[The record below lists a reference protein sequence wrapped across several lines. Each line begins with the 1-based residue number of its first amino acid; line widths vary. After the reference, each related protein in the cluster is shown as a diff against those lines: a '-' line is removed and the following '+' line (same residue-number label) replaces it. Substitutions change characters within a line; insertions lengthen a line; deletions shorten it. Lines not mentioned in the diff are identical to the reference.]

1 MGGGAS
7 SVAERLTGVPL
18 TEIPLTGVPL
28 TGASLVACS
37 GAPAEARFRDF
48 FAVSIRN
55 PNTRAAYARAAADFC
70 GFAAGAGIGSLAA
83 VEPVHVAA
91 WVEALGRSHAP
102 ATVKQRLAAL
112 RMLFDWLV
120 VGQIV
125 PLNPAAPVR
134 GPRHVVRR
142 GKTPVLGRDEARA
155 LIAAIDASTLIGLRD
170 RAFIGLMVYSFAR
183 VGAAVA
189 MRVEDF
195 YPSGRRWWVRL
206 HEKGGKHHE
215 LPAHHNLEAWLHAY
229 IDAAGIGPDQGGAGV
244 GRAGVGR
251 ASVGRDGVGR
261 ASIGRDGRG
270 PLFRSAARRSGL
282 LTTRPLLARNA
293 LDLVRRRARAAG
305 IATPVS
311 NHTFRATGITAYLEN
326 GGTLEGA
333 QAIAAHESPRTTKLY
348 DRTADSV
355 TLDEI
360 ERIIL

>member
-1 MGGGAS
+1 MSAAPPATLPETPPGTLPGAVALPGFPATPGPDLVLRSGGQAGD
-7 SVAERLTGVPL
+7 
-18 TEIPLTGVPL
+18 
-28 TGASLVACS
+28 
-37 GAPAEARFRDF
+37 RFRDF
-48 FAVSIRN
+48 FAVHIRN
-55 PNTRAAYARAAADFC
+55 PHTRAAYARAAQGFC
-70 GFAAGAGIGSLAA
+70 DFAAGAGLGSLGA

-91 WVEALGRSHAP
+91 WVEAQARAHAP
-102 ATVKQRLAAL
+102 ATVKQRLAGV

-120 VGQIV
+120 LGQVV
-125 PLNPAAPVR
+125 PSNPAAPVR

-142 GKTPVLGRDEARA
+142 GKTPVLDRAEARR
-155 LIAAIDASTLIGLRD
+155 LLDAIGTESPVGLRD

-195 YPSGRRWWVRL
+195 YPNGRRWWVRL
-206 HEKGGKHHE
+206 HEKGGKRHE

-229 IDAAGIGPDQGGAGV
+229 IEAAGIGPDQGGAG
-244 GRAGVGR
+244 GKG
-251 ASVGRDGVGR
+251 
-261 ASIGRDGRG
+261 GRG
-270 PLFRSAARRSGL
+270 PLFRAAAGRTGR
-282 LTTRPLLARNA
+282 LTARPLLARNA

-348 DRTADSV
+348 DRTADKI

>member
-1 MGGGAS
+1 MSAAAAEALPGLS
-7 SVAERLTGVPL
+7 SGFSAISRPD
-18 TEIPLTGVPL
+18 
-28 TGASLVACS
+28 LVARS
-37 GAPAEARFRDF
+37 GATAGDRFRDF
-48 FAVSIRN
+48 FVVSIRN
-55 PNTRAAYARAAADFC
+55 PHTRAAYARAAAEFC
-70 GFAAGAGIGSLAA
+70 DFAAGAGLETLNA

-91 WVEALGRSHAP
+91 WVEALGRVHAP
-102 ATVKQRLAAL
+102 ATVKQRLAAV

-120 VGQIV
+120 VGQVV
-125 PLNPAAPVR
+125 PANPAAPVR
-134 GPRHVVRR
+134 GPRHVVKR
-142 GKTPVLGRDEARA
+142 GKTPVLGRAEARR
-155 LIAAIDASTLIGLRD
+155 LLDGIETGILIGLRD

-195 YPSGRRWWVRL
+195 YPAGRRWWVRL

-229 IDAAGIGPDQGGAGV
+229 LEAAGIGGD
-244 GRAGVGR
+244 R
-251 ASVGRDGVGR
+251 
-261 ASIGRDGRG
+261 RG
-270 PLFRSAARRSGL
+270 PLFRAAAGRTGR
-282 LTTRPLLARNA
+282 LTARPLLARNA

-305 IATPVS
+305 IATAVS

-326 GGTLEGA
+326 GGTLENA

-348 DRTADSV
+348 DRTADRI

>member
-1 MGGGAS
+1 MPAMSGKTLIAY
-7 SVAERLTGVPL
+7 
-18 TEIPLTGVPL
+18 
-28 TGASLVACS
+28 S
-37 GAPAEARFRDF
+37 GARAEARFRDF

-70 GFAAGAGIGSLAA
+70 DFAAGAGIVSLGA

-91 WVEALGRSHAP
+91 WVEALGHRHAP

-120 VGQIV
+120 IGQVV
-125 PLNPAAPVR
+125 PLNPAAAVR

-142 GKTPVLGRDEARA
+142 GKTPVLGREEARA
-155 LIAAIDASTLIGLRD
+155 LLDAIDTGTLIGLRD

-195 YPSGRRWWVRL
+195 YPNGRRWWVRL

-229 IDAAGIGPDQGGAGV
+229 LEAAGIAGDWAGNRGGDR
-244 GRAGVGR
+244 RA
-251 ASVGRDGVGR
+251 
-261 ASIGRDGRG
+261 
-270 PLFRSAARRSGL
+270 PLFRAAAGRTGR
-282 LTTRPLLARNA
+282 LTARPLLARNA

-348 DRTADSV
+348 DRTADQI

>member
-1 MGGGAS
+1 MS
-7 SVAERLTGVPL
+7 YPQTLAEMALPARA
-18 TEIPLTGVPL
+18 E
-28 TGASLVACS
+28 LVLRS
-37 GAPAEARFRDF
+37 GESAQNRFRDF
-48 FAVSIRN
+48 FAVNIRN
-55 PNTRAAYARAAADFC
+55 PHTRAAYLRAAMAFCDF
-70 GFAAGAGIGSLAA
+70 AGRAGIGSLGA

-102 ATVKQRLAAL
+102 ASVKQHLAAL

-120 VGQIV
+120 LGQV
-125 PLNPAAPVR
+125 VAQNPAQPVR

-142 GKTPVLGRDEARA
+142 GKTPVLAGEEARR
-155 LIAAIDASTLIGLRD
+155 LLDAIGTETLIGLRD
-170 RAFIGLMVYSFAR
+170 RALIGLMVYSFAR
-183 VGAAVA
+183 VGAALA

-195 YPSGRRWWVRL
+195 YPAGRRWWVRL

-215 LPAHHNLEAWLHAY
+215 LPAHHNLEAWLAAY
-229 IDAAGIGPDQGGAGV
+229 IETAGIAPDQGG
-244 GRAGVGR
+244 
-251 ASVGRDGVGR
+251 DP
-261 ASIGRDGRG
+261 RG
-270 PLFRSAARRSGL
+270 PLFRSAAGRTGRLSA
-282 LTTRPLLARNA
+282 RPLLARNA

-311 NHTFRATGITAYLEN
+311 NHTFRATGITAYLAN

-348 DRTADSV
+348 DRTADEV

>member
-1 MGGGAS
+1 MRHAATEVMAENLSAAAGG
-7 SVAERLTGVPL
+7 
-18 TEIPLTGVPL
+18 I
-28 TGASLVACS
+28 LVARS
-37 GAPAEARFRDF
+37 GRRAEERFRDF
-48 FAVSIRN
+48 FAVNIRN
-55 PNTRAAYARAAADFC
+55 PHTRAAYARAAAGFC
-70 GFAAGAGIGSLAA
+70 RFAAAAGLGSLAA
-83 VEPVHVAA
+83 VGPVHVAA
-91 WVEALGRSHAP
+91 WVEALGRAHAP
-102 ATVKQRLAAL
+102 ATVKQRLAGV

-120 VGQIV
+120 VGQVV
-125 PLNPAAPVR
+125 PTNPAAAVR

-142 GKTPVLGRDEARA
+142 GKTPVLGREEARA
-155 LIAAIDASTLIGLRD
+155 LLDAIEGETLIGLRD

-195 YPSGRRWWVRL
+195 YPAGRRWWVRL
-206 HEKGGKHHE
+206 HEKGAKRHE

-229 IDAAGIGPDQGGAGV
+229 IEAAGIGDD
-244 GRAGVGR
+244 R
-251 ASVGRDGVGR
+251 
-261 ASIGRDGRG
+261 RG
-270 PLFRSAARRSGL
+270 PLFRSAEGRTGR
-282 LTTRPLLARNA
+282 LTARPLLARNA

-305 IATPVS
+305 LATAVS

-348 DRTADSV
+348 DRTADAV

>member
-1 MGGGAS
+1 MTAPRRRTGL
-7 SVAERLTGVPL
+7 AEGRAGTG
-18 TEIPLTGVPL
+18 
-28 TGASLVACS
+28 SLIAWS
-37 GAPAEARFRDF
+37 GARAEARFRDF
-48 FAVSIRN
+48 FAVHIRN

-70 GFAAGAGIGSLAA
+70 DFAARAGIGSLAA

-91 WVEALGRSHAP
+91 WVEALGHSHAP
-102 ATVKQRLAAL
+102 ATVKQRLAGV

-120 VGQIV
+120 LGQV
-125 PLNPAAPVR
+125 LPANPAAPVR

-142 GKTPVLGRDEARA
+142 GKTPVLERAAARA
-155 LIAAIDASTLIGLRD
+155 LLEGIGTDTPVGLRD

-183 VGAAVA
+183 VGAALA

-195 YPSGRRWWVRL
+195 YPNGRRWWVRL

-229 IDAAGIGPDQGGAGV
+229 LEAAGIGPGQGGD
-244 GRAGVGR
+244 R
-251 ASVGRDGVGR
+251 
-261 ASIGRDGRG
+261 RG
-270 PLFRSAARRSGL
+270 PLFRAAAGRTGR
-282 LTTRPLLARNA
+282 LTARPLLARNA

-305 IATPVS
+305 VATPVS

-326 GGTLEGA
+326 GGTLERA
-333 QAIAAHESPRTTKLY
+333 QAMAAHESPRTTKLY
-348 DRTADSV
+348 DRTADRI

>member
-1 MGGGAS
+1 MRPTEDLHGPGEHRHAPRLLPATGGA
-7 SVAERLTGVPL
+7 
-18 TEIPLTGVPL
+18 
-28 TGASLVACS
+28 LVACS
-37 GAPAEARFRDF
+37 GARAEARFRDF

-55 PNTRAAYARAAADFC
+55 PNTRAAYVRAAADFC
-70 GFAAGAGIGSLAA
+70 DFAAGAGIGSLAA

-102 ATVKQRLAAL
+102 ATVKQRLAAV

-120 VGQIV
+120 IGQIV

-142 GKTPVLGRDEARA
+142 GKTPVLGREEARA
-155 LIAAIDASTLIGLRD
+155 LLDRIEAGTLIGLRD

-183 VGAAVA
+183 VGAALA

-195 YPSGRRWWVRL
+195 YPNGRRWWVRL

-229 IDAAGIGPDQGGAGV
+229 IEAAGIAGD
-244 GRAGVGR
+244 R
-251 ASVGRDGVGR
+251 
-261 ASIGRDGRG
+261 RG
-270 PLFRSAARRSGL
+270 PLFRSVARRAGR
-282 LTTRPLLARNA
+282 LTARPLLARNA

-348 DRTADSV
+348 DRTADAV

>member
-1 MGGGAS
+1 MITGGA
-7 SVAERLTGVPL
+7 ATGVP
-18 TEIPLTGVPL
+18 
-28 TGASLVACS
+28 TGAGPGLPPAGFPAASGRDLVLGS
-37 GAPAEARFRDF
+37 GARAGDRFRDF

-55 PNTRAAYARAAADFC
+55 PHTRAAYLRAAKGFC
-70 GFAAGAGIGSLAA
+70 DFAAGAGLGTLGA
-83 VEPVHVAA
+83 VQPIHVAA
-91 WVEALGRSHAP
+91 WVEAQARAHAP
-102 ATVKQRLAAL
+102 ATVKQRLAGV

-120 VGQIV
+120 LGQVV
-125 PLNPAAPVR
+125 PANPAAPVR

-142 GKTPVLGRDEARA
+142 GKTPVLDRAEARR
-155 LIAAIDASTLIGLRD
+155 LLDGIGTDTILALRD

-195 YPSGRRWWVRL
+195 HPVGRRWWVRL

-229 IDAAGIGPDQGGAGV
+229 VEAAGIGDD
-244 GRAGVGR
+244 R
-251 ASVGRDGVGR
+251 
-261 ASIGRDGRG
+261 RG
-270 PLFRSAARRSGL
+270 PLFRAAAGRTGR
-282 LTTRPLLARNA
+282 LTDRPLLARNA

-305 IATPVS
+305 IATRVS

-333 QAIAAHESPRTTKLY
+333 QAMAAHESPRTTKLY
-348 DRTADSV
+348 DRTADRV

>member
-1 MGGGAS
+1 MSWPA
-7 SVAERLTGVPL
+7 A
-18 TEIPLTGVPL
+18 
-28 TGASLVACS
+28 AA
-37 GAPAEARFRDF
+37 APAEALPGFFAPSRPDLVLRSGAEAQDRFRDF
-48 FAVSIRN
+48 FVVHIRN
-55 PNTRAAYARAAADFC
+55 PHTRAAYARAAAEFC
-70 GFAAGAGIGSLAA
+70 DFAAGAGLAKLGA
-83 VEPVHVAA
+83 VRPVHVAA
-91 WVEALGRSHAP
+91 WVEALGRVHAP
-102 ATVKQRLAAL
+102 ATVKQRLAGL

-120 VGQIV
+120 IGQV
-125 PLNPAAPVR
+125 VQANPAAPVR
-134 GPRHVVRR
+134 GPRHVVKR
-142 GKTPVLGRDEARA
+142 GKTPVLDRAEARA
-155 LIAAIDASTLIGLRD
+155 LLDGIETGTLIGLRD

-195 YPSGRRWWVRL
+195 YPVGRRWWVRL

-229 IDAAGIGPDQGGAGV
+229 LEAAGSGPGIG
-244 GRAGVGR
+244 
-251 ASVGRDGVGR
+251 S
-261 ASIGRDGRG
+261 SIGGDRRG
-270 PLFRSAARRSGL
+270 PLFRAAAGRTGR

-305 IATPVS
+305 IATAVS

-326 GGTLEGA
+326 GGTLERA

-348 DRTADSV
+348 DRTADRV

>member
-1 MGGGAS
+1 MSA
-7 SVAERLTGVPL
+7 
-18 TEIPLTGVPL
+18 
-28 TGASLVACS
+28 
-37 GAPAEARFRDF
+37 APAEVPSEILAGFPATFGPDLVQRSGARAGDRFRDF

-55 PNTRAAYARAAADFC
+55 PHTRIAYARAAREFC
-70 GFAAGAGIGSLAA
+70 DFAAGAGLGGLGA

-91 WVEALGRSHAP
+91 WVEALGRAHAP
-102 ATVKQRLAAL
+102 ATVKQRLAGV

-120 VGQIV
+120 IGQVV
-125 PLNPAAPVR
+125 PANPAAPVR
-134 GPRHVVRR
+134 GPRHIVRR
-142 GKTPVLGRDEARA
+142 GKTPVLGRADARA
-155 LIAAIDASTLIGLRD
+155 LLDGIETETLIGLRD

-195 YPSGRRWWVRL
+195 YPNGRRWWVRL

-229 IDAAGIGPDQGGAGV
+229 LEAAGIGDD
-244 GRAGVGR
+244 R
-251 ASVGRDGVGR
+251 
-261 ASIGRDGRG
+261 RG
-270 PLFRSAARRSGL
+270 PLFRAAAGRTGR
-282 LTTRPLLARNA
+282 LTARPLLARNA

-326 GGTLEGA
+326 GGTLEKA

-348 DRTADSV
+348 DRTADRI

>member
-1 MGGGAS
+1 MTCPGILPDIAS
-7 SVAERLTGVPL
+7 SRRAE
-18 TEIPLTGVPL
+18 
-28 TGASLVACS
+28 LVLRS
-37 GAPAEARFRDF
+37 GAAGERRFRDF
-48 FAVSIRN
+48 FAVHIRN
-55 PNTRAAYARAAADFC
+55 PHTRAAYARAAAGFC
-70 GFAAGAGIGSLAA
+70 DFAARAGLGSLAA

-91 WVEALGRSHAP
+91 WVEALGRAHAP
-102 ATVKQRLAAL
+102 ATVKQRLAAV

-125 PLNPAAPVR
+125 PANPAAPVR

-142 GKTPVLGRDEARA
+142 GKTPVLAREEARA
-155 LIAAIDASTLIGLRD
+155 LLGAIGTETLIGLRD

-195 YPSGRRWWVRL
+195 YPNGRRWWVRL

-215 LPAHHNLEAWLHAY
+215 LPAHHNLEAWLAAY
-229 IDAAGIGPDQGGAGV
+229 VEAAGIA
-244 GRAGVGR
+244 
-251 ASVGRDGVGR
+251 RDP
-261 ASIGRDGRG
+261 RG
-270 PLFRSAARRSGL
+270 PLFRAAEGRTGR
-282 LTTRPLLARNA
+282 LTARPLLARNA

-305 IATPVS
+305 IRTPVS

-326 GGTLEGA
+326 GGTLERA

-348 DRTADSV
+348 DRTADRV